1 MNRNI
6 LKNILILLLSATA
19 VLSCSED
26 LTEDLYNPSYKE
38 GYAVVISGTAS
49 DMDTSLPIEEI
60 RITLKAT
67 EELGNDRMKS
77 YEKSSYTDN
86 NGVFTMEVEGFTNP
100 ISVKLTAEDPNGI
113 YQSATHEIPMISWES
128 SYNMEGNRFYV
139 NECSFYLEKKK

>member
-1 MNRNI
+1 M
-6 LKNILILLLSATA
+6 LLLPATA
-19 VLSCSED
+19 ALSCSD
-26 LTEDLYNPSYKE
+26 SLTEDLLPPSDQVRYE
-38 GYAVVISGTAS
+38 VVISGTAS

-60 RITLKAT
+60 RITLNAT
-67 EELGNDRMKS
+67 EKLGNGKKKS

-128 SYNMEGNRFYV
+128 SYNMAGNRFYV